1 MKYALIALLLS
12 TAATNGLAQAGPAAP
27 ERTDIVVPE
36 LILRVEELQVQ
47 RITAPLPNE
56 GELALGRVAIALPAP
71 GELVF
76 DDSAFVIDAPGRTP
90 IAPGS
95 SVFSTGRL
103 GAGSS
108 NHIVGELTLFK
119 LGADPRFRLG
129 FGYEGID
136 GYQFRSA
143 GTGFFRTT
151 NRVDGSIAAATDTT
165 RFDANGSF
173 TDRADGLQGVTD
185 YFSVGVRRTQVDA
198 TLEYRPDPLIAI
210 TSSIDGTLSTRI
222 QSTSESSEVPRERE
236 YSLLPDI
243 EARISVAAVDIVF
256 GTSYFLRFFPD
267 GSLPFAHD
275 VDASAGIDLDL
286 PIVQA
291 SVRGGVR
298 WDFATRI
305 AYPWSA
311 RLGVLIADRVDASVF
326 GGLRVDRTRYADLW
340 AEVPLLAVGGQ
351 NGELRRNQEW
361 FGGASARWS
370 GPSGLAVSTEVEY
383 TWSDARIEVAGLNE
397 QSVYSFEQRPLSS
410 LRVSSR
416 AGWRVSPTF
425 SIQTGWTGRFIDTV
439 AGVPSGAIDGALAWS
454 DPSGRFGLS
463 GEVSSG
469 FYPEPTLPRVGLT
482 GSYVIADGVEIDL
495 ELLDLLAPLLG
506 ERGRAAFGPMVGDR
520 FPFIEPGLRG
530 SLITRISL

>member
-1 MKYALIALLLS
+1 MNKALFALLLCA
-12 TAATNGLAQAGPAAP
+12 AATSGFAQAGPAAP
-27 ERTDIVVPE
+27 EQTDIVVPE

-56 GELALGRVAIALPAP
+56 GELALGRVAIPLPAP

-76 DDSAFVIDAPGRTP
+76 DDSAFVVDAPGRTP
-90 IAPGS
+90 IVPGS

-136 GYQFRSA
+136 GYQLRSA

-151 NRVDGSIAAATDTT
+151 NRVDGSIAAATD
-165 RFDANGSF
+165 RLWFDANGSF
-173 TDRADGLQGVTD
+173 TDRTDGLQGGTD
-185 YFSVGVRRTQVDA
+185 YFSVGVRRTQADA
-198 TLEYRPDPLIAI
+198 TLEYRPDPLISIA
-210 TSSIDGTLSTRI
+210 SSIDGTLSTRI
-222 QSTSESSEVPRERE
+222 QSTSDSAEVPRERE
-236 YSLLPDI
+236 YTLLPDV
-243 EARISVAAVDIVF
+243 EARFRVAAVDLVI
-256 GTSYFLRFFPD
+256 GASYFLRLFPG

-275 VDASAGIDLDL
+275 IDATAGVDLEL
-286 PIVQA
+286 PVVQA
-291 SVRGGVR
+291 MVRGGVR

-305 AYPWSA
+305 AFPWSA
-311 RLGVLIADRVDASVF
+311 RLSVLIDDRFDTSVF
-326 GGLRVDRTRYADLW
+326 GGLRIDRTRYADLW
-340 AEVPLLAVGGQ
+340 GGLPLLAVGAEDGGFRE
-351 NGELRRNQEW
+351 NREW
-361 FGGASARWS
+361 FAGASARWA

-383 TWSDARIEVAGLNE
+383 TLSDARIDVTGLTE
-397 QSVYSFEQRPLSS
+397 QSVYGFVQRPLSG

-439 AGVPSGAIDGALAWS
+439 TGVPTGSIDGVLAWS
-454 DPSGRFGLS
+454 DPTGRVGLS

-469 FYPEPTLPRVGLT
+469 FYPEPTMPRLGVT
-482 GSYVIADGVEIDL
+482 GSYALADGVEIDL
-495 ELLDLLAPLLG
+495 ELVDLLAPLLG
-506 ERGRAAFGPMVGDR
+506 ERGRPAFGPTVGDR